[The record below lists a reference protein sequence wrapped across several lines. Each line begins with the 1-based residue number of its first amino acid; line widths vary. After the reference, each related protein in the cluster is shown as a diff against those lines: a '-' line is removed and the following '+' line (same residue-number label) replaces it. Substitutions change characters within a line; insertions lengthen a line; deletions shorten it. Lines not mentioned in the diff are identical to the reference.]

1 MTYLVNAFS
10 LNMLDT
16 TATSSLL
23 VKPLTKEE
31 ASRLAVGAISY
42 IGHESTSV
50 IVGKELDLELSFN
63 GGAVRCEGLEL
74 RSNRGTLALRPG
86 DVLLVAQY
94 VGPRLQ
100 EGATSLPEGARINYL
115 KVTYS

>member
-1 MTYLVNAFS
+1 MTYIINAFS

-16 TATSSLL
+16 TATSALL

-42 IGHESTSV
+42 IGHESTRV

-63 GGAVRCEGLEL
+63 
-74 RSNRGTLALRPG
+74 RGTLALRPR

-94 VGPRLQ
+94 VGPRLE
-100 EGATSLPEGARINYL
+100 EGATSLPEGARINFL